1 MRLYHFINADYAVEA
16 VGLRRLKISRL
27 DKLNDPFEMFAG
39 TQGDPL
45 GRQAVRIL
53 REVFAAHFGI
63 LCFSRN
69 WRSPMMWGHYASNHK
84 GLCLGFDVNDAITAP
99 VT

>member
-39 TQGDPL
+39 TGHMVNL
-45 GRQAVRIL
+45 EETGLFNRTL
-53 REVFAAHFGI
+53 AAFI
-63 LCFSRN
+63 QRVES
-69 WRSPMMWGHYASNHK
+69 A
-84 GLCLGFDVNDAITAP
+84 
-99 VT
+99 